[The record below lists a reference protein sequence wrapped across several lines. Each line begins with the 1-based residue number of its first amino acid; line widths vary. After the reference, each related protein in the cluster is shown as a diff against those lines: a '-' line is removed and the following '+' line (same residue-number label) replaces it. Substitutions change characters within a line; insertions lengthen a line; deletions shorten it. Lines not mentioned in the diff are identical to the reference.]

1 MRVRVDQRGFVVIAR
16 AVNVF
21 ALLRTGTSVT
31 AYQPLATPSSR
42 GFASRICSAHF
53 FGYYTVHQWSS
64 LIPTPGHS
72 AHQRA
77 PLLQCYDIRA
87 ANYDN

>member
-31 AYQPLATPSSR
+31 AYQK
-42 GFASRICSAHF
+42 FAMLFWFEGVLSKIDCY
-53 FGYYTVHQWSS
+53 FGYYIGCFMRYSGTNKKTNY
-64 LIPTPGHS
+64 I
-72 AHQRA
+72 
-77 PLLQCYDIRA
+77 IRQ
-87 ANYDN
+87 

>member
-31 AYQPLATPSSR
+31 AYQK
-42 GFASRICSAHF
+42 FAMLFWFEGVLRYK
-53 FGYYTVHQWSS
+53 GVKLTVTS
-64 LIPTPGHS
+64 
-72 AHQRA
+72 
-77 PLLQCYDIRA
+77 DII
-87 ANYDN
+87 